1 MEKSSYL
8 SMTFNNIVFKGR
20 NQAYGAYVL
29 RKAYSKNMT
38 RAYLIA
44 TAIFSGA
51 LVGPLVESIF
61 FAEPDKYVKP
71 VFEVVEP
78 ILITLPTPP
87 ELPKPEQALP
97 PAPAITEEKA
107 SERFVKP
114 KIVPNDAIVK
124 DEVLANQE
132 DLSKVNIGTQ
142 TIEGD
147 LPEIPTTVL
156 TDEPP
161 TGIESGSGDKAI
173 KPEVYLHAERMP
185 EFEGGAKAMMDYL
198 SRKLR
203 YPSKAQS
210 NGIEGTVV
218 VTFVVNASGEISD
231 VKVLKGLGYGTD
243 EEAARVIQSM
253 PNWQPGRQNG
263 RAVPVR
269 YTLPIKFSLK

>member
-51 LVGPLVESIF
+51 LVGPLVESMF
-61 FAEPDKYVKP
+61 FATPEKYVKP

-78 ILITLPTPP
+78 IIITLPPPP
-87 ELPKPEQALP
+87 ESPKPEKALP
-97 PAPAITEEKA
+97 PATAASEKVA
-107 SERFVKP
+107 TERFVKP
-114 KIVPNDAIVK
+114 KVVSNDAIIK
-124 DEVLANQE
+124 EEVLANQE

-156 TDEPP
+156 TEAPP
-161 TGIESGSGDKAI
+161 TGIEAGTAETPDK
-173 KPEVYLHAERMP
+173 PDVYLHVEQMP
-185 EFEGGAKAMMDYL
+185 EFEGGTKALMNYL

-203 YPSKAQS
+203 YPSMAQS

-218 VTFVVNASGEISD
+218 VTFVVNSAGEISD
-231 VKVLKGLGYGTD
+231 VKVLKGLGFGTD